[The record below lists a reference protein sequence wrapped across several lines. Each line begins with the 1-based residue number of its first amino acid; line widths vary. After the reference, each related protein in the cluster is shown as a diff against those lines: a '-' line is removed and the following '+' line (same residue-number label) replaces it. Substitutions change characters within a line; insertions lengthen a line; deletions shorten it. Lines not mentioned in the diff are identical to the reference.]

1 MFVVDICDIADFGRT
16 PFNSKSKDRR
26 EGEGDREQNDS
37 GEGEERRR
45 ASSRHFHKIVLKALR
60 AVEKREPSLGSAS
73 NVAQASKEGESAQEP
88 DKAEHRIRGK
98 AF

>member
-37 GEGEERRR
+37 VRGEE
-45 ASSRHFHKIVLKALR
+45 
-60 AVEKREPSLGSAS
+60 P
-73 NVAQASKEGESAQEP
+73 
-88 DKAEHRIRGK
+88 
-98 AF
+98 